1 MKNLAYKFIGLS
13 ILLILLNSC
22 ATPVGQ
28 SYNTN
33 QKYVAVTSMTPD
45 GFADNF
51 MTGYTLGL
59 YSPKHYDFYAYADN
73 KSDAISES
81 QKKCRNFAS
90 SKGWTQ
96 KVTCKLWIA
105 KLNTST
111 GYSSVNNSSYS
122 SSSNSYNQSTPKL
135 FYDSSTG
142 GMKECSYVPTNGK
155 CNSFK
160 IYNSRAYNKNSLFY
174 DSSTDSMRPC
184 IGTVTMT
191 GRCTMFGLYKSSLSS
206 KNQLFYDSDNNR
218 MTTCRHVSVT
228 GKCLA
233 KDLTPRS
240 GSTGGTYIVDDPSNP
255 YYKKVPRSSQ
265 DLIKLGNDMIMGN
278 CTLGLNC

>member
-1 MKNLAYKFIGLS
+1 MKKILVQFISIVSLIILVGCAPAAYRTSGGGLGVQVDPWGDTSISSIRAEANRACRELGRGTAQNLREVKRSDGI
-13 ILLILLNSC
+13 
-22 ATPVGQ
+22 
-28 SYNTN
+28 SY
-33 QKYVAVTSMTPD
+33 AHWAFDCTS
-45 GFADNF
+45 GSGSS
-51 MTGYTLGL
+51 GYT
-59 YSPKHYDFYAYADN
+59 
-73 KSDAISES
+73 
-81 QKKCRNFAS
+81 
-90 SKGWTQ
+90 
-96 KVTCKLWIA
+96 V
-105 KLNTST
+105 
-111 GYSSVNNSSYS
+111 
-122 SSSNSYNQSTPKL
+122 SNSYSNSYSDSSPKL

-160 IYNSRAYNKNSLFY
+160 IYNSRAYNKNTLFY

-184 IGTVTMT
+184 LGTVTMT

-233 KDLTPRS
+233 KDLIPRS

-265 DLIKLGNDMIMGN
+265 DLIRLGNDMIMGN